1 MSIDIFYASGLV
13 FLITLAKPLGHTATF
28 LLLKTEVPSLRQAI
42 RHHIGLYGLKGHQD
56 P

>member
-28 LLLKTEVPSLRQAI
+28 LLLKTEAI